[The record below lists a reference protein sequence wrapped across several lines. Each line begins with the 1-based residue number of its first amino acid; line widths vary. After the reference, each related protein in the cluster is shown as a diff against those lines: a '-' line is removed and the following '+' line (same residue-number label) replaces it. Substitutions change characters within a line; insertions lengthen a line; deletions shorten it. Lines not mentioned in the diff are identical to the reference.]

1 MAVFHKRAAVDDVAP
16 QRSKKQRKAIM
27 YDEDIEMEDTP
38 ANARGSVDEGYRSGS
53 NTARSMGDS
62 SATEDAHS
70 VADTLAT
77 RTTSGKSQRAK
88 VFACA
93 WEGCGRM
100 FDRPARVEIHM
111 RGSHTKEKP
120 FICPENG
127 CDKRFFR
134 KEHLAA
140 HTKSKHED
148 ARDHVCDYIIKDGD
162 ECGKSFHTAQKLK
175 KHVAMHEEKE
185 DKTCADCG
193 QVFRKQETLQRH
205 IKSAHLDEPAYRC
218 THADEVQDR
227 YAQTEECG
235 QSFKTVNALN
245 RHTNRDHSGPKH
257 FCEICAADAQVED
270 TMDLASP
277 HPSTIGC
284 STHAELQHHI
294 KLIHPPTCN
303 DCGQPCESNR
313 ALKAHIEIYHIPT
326 NLRATIPC
334 LEASCP
340 RKFTKNGNMKVHYQ
354 SVHVKARLFICGQYD
369 LSASNHVANWDGA
382 GCGSALNSKATL
394 EEHVRVQHLLLPRK
408 GTSAQTGKRK
418 GKARGAPIP
427 ATTAKA
433 SLLTGQ
439 GYDEHRPIACHL
451 HGCPK
456 RFMREYDLATHL
468 ELGHD
473 WNIDDVNDFMA
484 ERDAKAGGDFWI
496 GGAEELED
504 DADQEL
510 RARLL
515 EGMQLGAPV
524 GRMSGIEA
532 IDPALRA

>member
-1 MAVFHKRAAVDDVAP
+1 MAVMNKRAAVDDVAP
-16 QRSKKQRKAIM
+16 QGPRKQRKVII
-27 YDEDIEMEDTP
+27 DDLDFEMEDKP
-38 ANARGSVDEGYRSGS
+38 ANAKGSVDEGYRSGS
-53 NTARSMGDS
+53 STVRSIE
-62 SATEDAHS
+62 EDAHS
-70 VADTLAT
+70 VANTLAT

-88 VFACA
+88 VFACD

-111 RGSHTKEKP
+111 RGAHTKEKP
-120 FICPENG
+120 FLCPEVG

-140 HTKSKHED
+140 HTKAKHED
-148 ARDHVCDYIIKDGD
+148 ARDHICDYIIKDGD

-218 THADEVQDR
+218 THVDANESGHMLQED
-227 YAQTEECG
+227 CG

-245 RHTNRDHSGPKH
+245 RHMNRDHSGPKH
-257 FCEICAADAQVED
+257 FCEICAPNSQIDAMVD
-270 TMDLASP
+270 SASKDNAI
-277 HPSTIGC
+277 IGF

-294 KLIHPPTCN
+294 KLIHPPTCH

-313 ALKAHIEIYHIPT
+313 ALKAHLEIYHTPA
-326 NLRATIPC
+326 NLRANIAC

-354 SVHVKARLFICGQYD
+354 SVHVKVRLFVCGQYD
-369 LSASNHVANWDGA
+369 LSRSMHVPGWDGA
-382 GCGSALNSKATL
+382 GCGSAMNSKATL

-408 GTSAQTGKRK
+408 GTSVQTGKQR
-418 GKARGAPIP
+418 GKANGATTP
-427 ATTAKA
+427 ATTVKA

-439 GYDEHRPIACHL
+439 GYDEHRPIACHVA
-451 HGCPK
+451 GCPK

-468 ELGHD
+468 ELSHG

-496 GGAEELED
+496 GGAEVLED

-515 EGMQLGAPV
+515 EGLQLGVPV
-524 GRMSGIEA
+524 GNMAGGLA
-532 IDPALRA
+532 IDPALGGWVA

>member
-1 MAVFHKRAAVDDVAP
+1 MAVLNKRAAVDDVTL
-16 QRSKKQRKAIM
+16 QRPKKQRKVIM
-27 YDEDIEMEDTP
+27 DDEDFEMEDKHT
-38 ANARGSVDEGYRSGS
+38 NAKGAVDEGYRSGS
-53 NTARSMGDS
+53 GTAGSIED
-62 SATEDAHS
+62 DAHS

-88 VFACA
+88 VFAS
-93 WEGCGRM
+93 
-100 FDRPARVEIHM
+100 RVEIHM

-120 FICPENG
+120 FACPEDG

-140 HTKSKHED
+140 HTKAKHED
-148 ARDHVCDYIIKDGD
+148 ARNHICDYTMKLGA

-175 KHVAMHEEKE
+175 KHMAMHEEKE

-193 QVFRKQETLQRH
+193 QMFRKQETLQRH

-218 THADEVQDR
+218 THMDESGGGNMLQED
-227 YAQTEECG
+227 CG

-245 RHTNRDHSGPKH
+245 RHMNRDHSGPKH
-257 FCEICAADAQVED
+257 FCEICAIHSQVGAADGS
-270 TMDLASP
+270 ASTDN
-277 HPSTIGC
+277 TIIGF

-313 ALKAHIEIYHIPT
+313 ALKAHIEIYHTPA
-326 NLRATIPC
+326 NLRATIAC
-334 LEASCP
+334 VEVSCP
-340 RKFTKNGNMKVHYQ
+340 RKFTKNGSMKVHYQ
-354 SVHVKARLFICGQYD
+354 SVHVKARLFVCGQYD
-369 LSASNHVANWDGA
+369 LSQSMHVPGWDGA
-382 GCGSALNSKATL
+382 GCGSAMNSKATL
-394 EEHVRVQHLLLPRK
+394 EEHIRVQHLLLPRK
-408 GTSAQTGKRK
+408 GTSAQTSKQMGR
-418 GKARGAPIP
+418 ARAAPIP

-439 GYDEHRPIACHL
+439 GYEQHRPIACHL
-451 HGCPK
+451 AECQK

-468 ELGHD
+468 ELGHG
-473 WNIDDVNDFMA
+473 WNIDDVNDLMA

-496 GGAEELED
+496 GGAEVLED

-515 EGMQLGAPV
+515 EGMQLSMPV
-524 GRMSGIEA
+524 GRMTGTEA
-532 IDPALRA
+532 IDPALGD